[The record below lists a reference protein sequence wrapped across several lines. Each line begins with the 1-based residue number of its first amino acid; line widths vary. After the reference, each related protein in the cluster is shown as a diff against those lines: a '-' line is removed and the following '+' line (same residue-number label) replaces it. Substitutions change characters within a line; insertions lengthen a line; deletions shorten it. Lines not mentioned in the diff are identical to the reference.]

1 MFALAGTPGI
11 ADSLPSSFIWIS
23 VSYSG
28 LRGDLKAEPVTCLSL
43 DLQGLDQAEREEIQW
58 VRVVWNQLSCSL
70 SMDSSRYYALD
81 A

>member
-11 ADSLPSSFIWIS
+11 ADSHLSSFIWIS

-43 DLQGLDQAEREEIQW
+43 DLQGLDQADRKAIQW
-58 VRVVWNQLSCSL
+58 VRVVWNQLFCSL
-70 SMDSSRYYALD
+70 SMGSSRYYALD

>member
-11 ADSLPSSFIWIS
+11 TDSLPSSFIWIF
-23 VSYSG
+23 VSYRG

-43 DLQGLDQAEREEIQW
+43 DPQGLDQAEREAIQW
-58 VRVVWNQLSCSL
+58 VRVVWNQLFCSL
-70 SMDSSRYYALD
+70 SMNSSRYYALD